1 LNKRLITLWWRK
13 QEGSDDDPLVPM
25 QLTRERDTYLWC
37 AEKAK
42 MGEKEWYFFSLRDRK
57 YPTGM
62 RTNRA
67 TEAGYWKAT
76 GKDKDVVTTSS
87 SSTNPARRGA
97 SGMTPRL
104 IGMKKTLVFY
114 LGRAPKGEKTN
125 WIMHEY
131 RSEDDTIT
139 TLHHHHHHHSPR
151 LSRVHMI
158 YSCSQR

>member
-1 LNKRLITLWWRK
+1 
-13 QEGSDDDPLVPM
+13 
-25 QLTRERDTYLWC
+25 
-37 AEKAK
+37 
-42 MGEKEWYFFSLRDRK
+42 
-57 YPTGM
+57 
-62 RTNRA
+62 
-67 TEAGYWKAT
+67 
-76 GKDKDVVTTSS
+76 
-87 SSTNPARRGA
+87 
-97 SGMTPRL
+97 MTPRL

-151 LSRVHMI
+151 PSRVHMI